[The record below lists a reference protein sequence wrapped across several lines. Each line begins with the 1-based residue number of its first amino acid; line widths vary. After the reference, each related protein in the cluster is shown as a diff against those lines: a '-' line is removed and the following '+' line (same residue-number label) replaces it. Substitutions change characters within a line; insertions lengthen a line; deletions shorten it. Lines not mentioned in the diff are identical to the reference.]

1 MALPELFCRNS
12 KLRNSIEDVASSYV
26 QLKRRGRNLVG
37 LCPFHNEHT
46 PSFNLYPES
55 GSFYCF
61 GCGAGG
67 DVITFVRRI
76 ENLDYMEAVK
86 FLADRAGLQL
96 PELGVDDSMSKL
108 RARILGNQSETAKL
122 LPHGV
127 LKKSKRKSRFGLF
140 FQRGL
145 KPSTITHFGLGFAP
159 DTRFALVNHLKG
171 KGYTDEELGTN
182 HVAVKTRSGKAYGP
196 AFSSRDVSYYR
207 FKGKCDC
214 VLAGER

>member
-1 MALPELFCRNS
+1 MALPELFLQEL

-108 RARILGNQSETAKL
+108 RARILEINRETAKFY
-122 LPHGV
+122 HGV
-127 LKKSKRKSRFGLF
+127 LKSPSGKVGLDYF
-140 FQRGL
+140 LQRGL

-159 DTRFALVNHLKG
+159 DTRFALVNHLKR
-171 KGYTDEELGTN
+171 KRL
-182 HVAVKTRSGKAYGP
+182 YG
-196 AFSSRDVSYYR
+196 
-207 FKGKCDC
+207 
-214 VLAGER
+214 